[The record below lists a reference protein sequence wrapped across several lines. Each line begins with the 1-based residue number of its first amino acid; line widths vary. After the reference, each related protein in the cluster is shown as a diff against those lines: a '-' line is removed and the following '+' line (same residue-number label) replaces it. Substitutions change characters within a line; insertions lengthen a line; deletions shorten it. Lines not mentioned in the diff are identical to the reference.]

1 MATSKGS
8 KGIKSTA
15 PAPPVRLSDEQ
26 VQEALKACPEWS
38 ESGEAIQRTFAFKD
52 FVAAMAFVGRVAQ
65 LAERVQHHPDIL
77 IRYNKVTFTLST
89 HDAGGLTA
97 RDFDLAAQIDALAG
111 ADQP

>member
-8 KGIKSTA
+8 KSTP
-15 PAPPVRLSDEQ
+15 PAAPVRLSDEQ
-26 VQEALKACPEWS
+26 VQEALKARPEWS
-38 ESGEAIQRTFAFKD
+38 ESGEAIQRTFAFAN
-52 FVAAMAFVGRVAQ
+52 FVAAMAFVGKVAQ

-111 ADQP
+111 SAQP